1 MRWSIGFDRNATGN
15 GRLAIY
21 RTLVAAFWVALWVG
35 IVPGAEATPISYVFS
50 PGASIQFDDGNIE
63 AITGGFTID
72 HETSTLTGGPII
84 LTGPEP
90 ENDLYD
96 HPSFSGDNSII
107 FFGSEQLEL
116 TFSGPLDGHSRTV
129 VDATYLDFSSSGP
142 PIRMADN
149 GAVGQVVQ
157 VVPEPSGLAIIAL
170 PLMLFLIARKDWSGA
185 GVHGCVTQ
193 QVRSF

>member
-1 MRWSIGFDRNATGN
+1 MRWSIGVDRNATGN

-21 RTLVAAFWVALWVG
+21 RTLVAAFGVALSMG
-35 IVPGAEATPISYVFS
+35 IVSGAEATPISYVFS

-116 TFSGPLDGHSRTV
+116 IFSGPLDGHSRTV

-142 PIRMADN
+142 IRIADN

-170 PLMLFLIARKDWSGA
+170 PLMLFLK
-185 GVHGCVTQ
+185 
-193 QVRSF
+193 VRRRCSWLCAPTSA